1 MTEAQLCG
9 HADYF
14 IAIPDDWI
22 FHFDFLFRLTK
33 WRIKRQLDP
42 PSLIFPTDHQGIKP
56 MIRAKFT
63 CQQNTLNHE
72 TQTATVI
79 LHPVTTNPPSEEN
92 LTFWQATPAGRI
104 EL

>member
-1 MTEAQLCG
+1 
-9 HADYF
+9 
-14 IAIPDDWI
+14 
-22 FHFDFLFRLTK
+22 
-33 WRIKRQLDP
+33 
-42 PSLIFPTDHQGIKP
+42 

-79 LHPVTTNPPSEEN
+79 FTPVTTNPFSEEN

-104 EL
+104 ELQVTNPLASAQFSVGSDYYVDFTNVGYDQ